1 MAVHVNAM
9 LGNNAVSCSIFN
21 TYVHM
26 DVIGCI
32 SS

>member
-9 LGNNAVSCSIFN
+9 LANNTVSCSIFN

-26 DVIGCI
+26 DVTGCI
-32 SS
+32 LP